1 MLWAVATGDTVIRAG
16 AIAGALAAIIGLI
29 TMILRFSVK
38 QLTNAVKTELKEN
51 VEPRIEQVYQNTMEL
66 KPNGGS
72 TVADA
77 VRRLEATTRELVD
90 EQRHQRAEI
99 IKHREA
105 IESTRAV
112 VIEHLADHRRLPPL
126 P

>member
-1 MLWAVATGDTVIRAG
+1 MIPAVATGDAIIRAG
-16 AIAGALAAIIGLI
+16 AIAGALVAILGLI
-29 TMILRFSVK
+29 AMILRFSVK
-38 QLTNAVKTELKEN
+38 QLTSAVKTELRES

-77 VRRLEATTRELVD
+77 VRRLEATTRELVE
-90 EQRHQRAEI
+90 EQRHQRIEI
-99 IKHREA
+99 SKNREA

-126 P
+126 S